1 MAFGKKNQAPVDPA
15 TLEKQEVAAAF
26 AKGVTALRD
35 FIAPSSL
42 KFEGNYFQLGTRFA
56 RTYYVYG
63 YPRQLYTGWLSGMVN
78 LDEVIDLSMIVQP
91 VDSQVVLNNLRK
103 KVSQLEAG
111 IQLDTEHGK
120 VRDPGKQAAVQD
132 AEELRDKLQV
142 GEERFFRFGLYFT
155 IYGNSMEELEF
166 VSHKVESLLG
176 QQLVYSK
183 PASAQQEQGLSS
195 TVPQFMDQLQIYRNM
210 NTGAISTTFPFTSA
224 DLTQENGILYG
235 INMHNSG
242 LVVFDRF
249 SLENGNSVVF
259 AKSGAGKSFTVKL
272 EALRSMMMG
281 TEIFII
287 DPENEYQKMCDAV
300 GGAYVR
306 LSLNSATR
314 INPFD
319 LPRVVDSEESDNALR
334 SNLITLHGLLRLMM
348 GGAQAQMLQGG
359 VATMPALSP
368 AEEAD
373 LDAALIETYAKAG
386 ITNDPLTHGSPPP
399 TISDLYDTLLHM
411 GGTGP
416 QLAQRLRKYTSGTF
430 AGIFSQQSNVN
441 VNNAM
446 VVFNIRDLEDELRP
460 VAMYIVL
467 NHIWNRTKVD
477 KKRRIMIVDEAWQLM
492 RYEDSANFLFS
503 LAKRARK
510 YNLGI
515 TTITQDVED
524 FMASRMGRAI
534 VANASMQFLLK
545 QSPTAV
551 DVLADVFKL
560 TSEEKKRL
568 SQFPVGQGL
577 FFAGQNHVHIQVIAS
592 PTENELIVTNPMPQA
607 ALQAQVQPPIAP
619 PVQPVAPDAPPSYVE
634 QTPQPNTGTDVEWQN
649 QHAN

>member
-1 MAFGKKNQAPVDPA
+1 MAKRKQQHGYDPVTLAQNQRAR
-15 TLEKQEVAAAF
+15 EQQEVNAAF
-26 AKGVTALRD
+26 QKGITALRD
-35 FIAPSSL
+35 FIAPSSIEL
-42 KFEGNYFQLGTRFA
+42 FSTHFQLGTRLA

-63 YPRQLYTGWLSGMVN
+63 YPRQVFTGWISSMVN
-78 LDEVIDLSMIVQP
+78 MDEVMDLSLYIYP
-91 VDSQVVLNNLRK
+91 VESQVVLENLRK
-103 KVSQLEAG
+103 KVTQLEAG
-111 IQLDTEHGK
+111 IMIDQDKGR
-120 VRDPGKQAAVQD
+120 VRDPGKQAAIID
-132 AEELRDKLQV
+132 AEEMRDKLQV
-142 GEERFFRFGLYFT
+142 GEERFFRFGFYFT
-155 IYGNSMEELEF
+155 IYAGSMDELEF
-166 VSHKVESLLG
+166 VAHKVESVLG

-183 PASAQQEQGLSS
+183 PATSQQEQGLNS
-195 TVPQFMDQLQIYRNM
+195 TVPQFEDQLQVRRNFS
-210 NTGAISTTFPFTSA
+210 TGALSTSFPFTSA
-224 DLTQENGILYG
+224 DLSQDNGILYG

-242 LVVFDRF
+242 LVIFDRF

-272 EALRSMMMG
+272 EALRSMMFG

-287 DPENEYQKMCDAV
+287 DPENEYQRMCEAV

-306 LSLNSATR
+306 LSLNSGTR

-319 LPRVVDSEESDNALR
+319 LPHVAESEEADNALR

-348 GGAQAQMLQGG
+348 GGAQTQIIGG
-359 VATMPALSP
+359 AAAAMPALSP
-368 AEEAD
+368 VEEAD

-386 ITNDPLTHGSPPP
+386 ITNDPLTHNAIPP
-399 TISDLYDTLLHM
+399 TISNLYDTLLHM

-430 AGIFSQQSNVN
+430 AGIFSQQSNIDI
-441 VNNAM
+441 NNTM

-467 NHIWNRTKVD
+467 NFIWNKTKSD
-477 KKRRIMIVDEAWQLM
+477 QKKRILVVDEAWQLM
-492 RYEDSANFLFS
+492 KYEDSANFLFS

-524 FMASRMGRAI
+524 FMGSRMGRAI
-534 VANASMQFLLK
+534 VANASMQILLK
-545 QSPTAV
+545 QSPSAV

-577 FFAGQNHVHIQVIAS
+577 FFAGQNHVHIQVVAS
-592 PTENELIVTNPMPQA
+592 PTEAGLITTNPEQ
-607 ALQAQVQPPIAP
+607 LQQIHAQGELNQP
-619 PVQPVAPDAPPSYVE
+619 S
-634 QTPQPNTGTDVEWQN
+634 GTIDLQN
-649 QHAN
+649 QLYPGV

>member
-1 MAFGKKNQAPVDPA
+1 MAFGKKQPAVDPVMA
-15 TLEKQEVAAAF
+15 AQAQRAREEQEVQAAF
-26 AKGVTALRD
+26 QKGITALRD
-35 FIAPSSL
+35 FIAPSSIE
-42 KFEGNYFQLGTRFA
+42 FSSTHFQLGTRYA

-78 LDEVIDLSMIVQP
+78 LDEVIDMSIYVYP
-91 VDSQVVLNNLRK
+91 VESQVVLENLKK
-103 KVSQLEAG
+103 KVTQLEAG
-111 IQLDTEHGK
+111 IQIDGEKGR
-120 VRDPGKQAAVQD
+120 VRDPGKQAAIID
-132 AEELRDKLQV
+132 AEEMRNKLQV

-155 IYGNSMEELEF
+155 IYASSMDELEF
-166 VSHKVESLLG
+166 VSHKVESMLG

-183 PASAQQEQGLSS
+183 AATSQQEQGLNS
-195 TVPQFMDQLQIYRNM
+195 TVPQMMDQLQVRRNM
-210 NTGAISTTFPFTSA
+210 STGALSTSFPFTSA
-224 DLTQENGILYG
+224 ELSQDNGILYG

-242 LVVFDRF
+242 LVIFDRF

-272 EALRSMMMG
+272 EALRSMMFG

-287 DPENEYQKMCDAV
+287 DPENEYQRMCEAV

-319 LPRVVDSEESDNALR
+319 LPKVVDSEEADNALR

-348 GGAQAQMLQGG
+348 GGAQAQMMGG
-359 VATMPALSP
+359 NSTLMPALAPS
-368 AEEAD
+368 EEAD

-386 ITNDPLTHGSPPP
+386 ITNDPLTHTGQPP
-399 TISDLYDTLLHM
+399 TITDLYDTLLHM
-411 GGTGP
+411 GGNGP

-430 AGIFSQQSNVN
+430 AGIFSMQSNIN
-441 VNNAM
+441 IDNPL

-467 NHIWNRTKVD
+467 NYIWNKTKSD
-477 KKRRIMIVDEAWQLM
+477 QKKRILIVDEAWQLM
-492 RYEDSANFLFS
+492 KYEDSANFLFS

-524 FMASRMGRAI
+524 FMGSRMGRAI
-534 VANASMQFLLK
+534 VANASMQILLK
-545 QSPTAV
+545 QSPSAV

-560 TSEEKKRL
+560 TSEERKRL

-577 FFAGQNHVHIQVIAS
+577 FFAGQNHVHLQVTAS
-592 PTENELIVTNPMPQA
+592 PTETSLITTNPEQIAQMNATNRAGEFNQPQ
-607 ALQAQVQPPIAP
+607 
-619 PVQPVAPDAPPSYVE
+619 
-634 QTPQPNTGTDVEWQN
+634 GTIDLSNRLFPGSV
-649 QHAN
+649 

>member
-1 MAFGKKNQAPVDPA
+1 MAFGKNKNQLDPVA
-15 TLEKQEVAAAF
+15 IAQQQRQQEEREVSEAF
-26 AKGVTALRD
+26 QKGITALRD
-35 FIAPSSL
+35 FIAPSSIEL
-42 KFEGNYFQLGTRFA
+42 LSDHFRLGTRLA

-63 YPRQLYTGWLSGMVN
+63 YPRQVYTGWLSPIVN
-78 LDEVIDLSMIVQP
+78 LDEIIDISMYVYP
-91 VDSQVVLNNLRK
+91 VESQVVLENLRK
-103 KVSQLEAG
+103 KVTQLEAG
-111 IQLDTEHGK
+111 LQIDAEKGR
-120 VRDPGKQAAVQD
+120 VRDPGKQAAIAD
-132 AEELRDKLQV
+132 AEEMRDKLQV

-155 IYGNSMEELEF
+155 IYANAADELEF
-166 VSHKVESLLG
+166 ISHKVESMLG
-176 QQLVYSK
+176 QQLVFSK
-183 PASAQQEQGLSS
+183 PASAQQEQGLNS
-195 TVPQFMDQLQIYRNM
+195 TVPQFTDQLQIRRNM
-210 NTGAISTTFPFTSA
+210 STSALSTSFPFTSA
-224 DLTQENGILYG
+224 DLSQDNGILYG

-242 LVVFDRF
+242 LVIFDRF

-272 EALRSMMMG
+272 EALRSLMFG
-281 TEIFII
+281 TEIFIV
-287 DPENEYQKMCDAV
+287 DPENEYQRMCDAV

-319 LPRVVDSEESDNALR
+319 LPKVVDTEEADNALR

-348 GGAQAQMLQGG
+348 GGAQAQMLGGQG
-359 VATMPALSP
+359 VLAPALSP

-386 ITNDPLTHGSPPP
+386 ITNDPLTHTGIPP
-399 TISDLYDTLLHM
+399 TIADLYDTLLHM
-411 GGTGP
+411 GSSGP
-416 QLAQRLRKYTSGTF
+416 QLAQRLRKYTTGTF
-430 AGIFSQQSNVN
+430 AGIFSQQSNIDI
-441 VNNAM
+441 NNPM

-467 NHIWNRTKVD
+467 NYIWNKTKSD
-477 KKRRIMIVDEAWQLM
+477 QKRRILIVDEAWQLM
-492 RYEDSANFLFS
+492 KYEDSANFLFS

-524 FMASRMGRAI
+524 FMGSRMGRAI

-545 QSPTAV
+545 QSPSAV

-560 TSEEKKRL
+560 TQEERKRL

-577 FFAGQNHVHIQVIAS
+577 FFAGQNHVHIQVVAS
-592 PTENELIVTNPMPQA
+592 PTETGLITTNPEQIQQMQA
-607 ALQAQVQPPIAP
+607 AEQAGDFSSQP
-619 PVQPVAPDAPPSYVE
+619 Q
-634 QTPQPNTGTDVEWQN
+634 GTIDLSNRLYPGSV
-649 QHAN
+649 

>member
-1 MAFGKKNQAPVDPA
+1 MGLFKKAPPPQAPDPYA
-15 TLEKQEVAAAF
+15 AQQARESVEVSAAF
-26 AKGVTALRD
+26 AKGITALRD

-42 KFEGNYFQLGTRFA
+42 EFNSNYFQLGTRYA
-56 RTYYVYG
+56 RAYYVYG
-63 YPRQLYTGWLSGMVN
+63 YPRQVYTGWLSGLIN
-78 LDEVIDLSMIVQP
+78 LDEVVDLSLIIRP
-91 VDSQVVLNNLRK
+91 VKSEVVLNNLRK

-111 IQLDTEHGK
+111 IQIDSEKGR
-120 VRDPGKQAAVQD
+120 VRDPAKQAQILD
-132 AEELRDKLQV
+132 AEEMRDKLQV
-142 GEERFFRFGLYFT
+142 GEERFFRFGMYFA
-155 IYGNSMEELEF
+155 IYAGSQEELDF
-166 VSHKVESLLG
+166 ITRKVESLLG

-183 PASAQQEQGLSS
+183 PASAQQEQALNSIM
-195 TVPQFMDQLQIYRNM
+195 PQFDDQLQIYRNM
-210 NTGAISTTFPFTSA
+210 NTGAISTSFPFTSA

-242 LVVFDRF
+242 LVIFDRF

-272 EALRSMMMG
+272 EALRSMMFG
-281 TEIFII
+281 TDVFIV

-306 LSLNSATR
+306 LSLNSTTR

-319 LPRVVDSEESDNALR
+319 LPQVVDSEEADNALR

-348 GGAQAQMLQGG
+348 GGAQVEMQGANS
-359 VATMPALSP
+359 VMAPALSP

-373 LDAALIETYAKAG
+373 LDASLIETYAKAG
-386 ITNDPLTHGSPPP
+386 ITNDPLTHGSTPP
-399 TISDLYDTLLHM
+399 TINDLYDTLLHM

-416 QLAQRLRKYTSGTF
+416 QLAQRLRKYTTGTF

-441 VNNAM
+441 VNNPM

-467 NHIWNRTKVD
+467 NFIWNKTKSD
-477 KKRRIMIVDEAWQLM
+477 RKRRILIVDEAWQLM
-492 RYEDSANFLFS
+492 KYEDSANFLFS

-510 YNLGI
+510 YNLGV

-534 VANASMQFLLK
+534 VANASMQILLK

-551 DVLADVFKL
+551 DILSDVFKL

-577 FFAGQNHVHIQVIAS
+577 FFAGQSHVHIQVIAS
-592 PTENELIVTNPMPQA
+592 PTEAGLISTTP
-607 ALQAQVQPPIAP
+607 AQTQPTI
-619 PVQPVAPDAPPSYVE
+619 E
-634 QTPQPNTGTDVEWQN
+634 GEMEIQTPQVNPTPVAATPETQQITGVQ
-649 QHAN
+649 A